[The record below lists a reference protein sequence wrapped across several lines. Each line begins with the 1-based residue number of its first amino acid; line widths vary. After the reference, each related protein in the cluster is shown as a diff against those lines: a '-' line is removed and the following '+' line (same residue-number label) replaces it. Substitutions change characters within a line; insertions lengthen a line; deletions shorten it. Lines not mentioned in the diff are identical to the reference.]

1 MNPRLKAQPRS
12 LEDEAL
18 WRNSLSRPGSRPH
31 CWFRPNEQHL
41 LIANEMPGAS
51 VAVALDDATVA
62 IRDRQDIAAVAIS
75 FLWLR
80 SNLRRRMRNGQAGKE
95 GLWIVAALFCLYN
108 AFQSRIVWL
117 NYSRFCAE
125 MKRALVPNE
134 AARAMSRVVVV

>member
-31 CWFRPNEQHL
+31 CRFRPNEQHL
-41 LIANEMPGAS
+41 LIANEMPGAL
-51 VAVALDDATVA
+51 VAVALNDATVA
-62 IRDRQDIAAVAIS
+62 IS
-75 FLWLR
+75 FLQLR

-108 AFQSRIVWL
+108 AFQSRIVWR

-134 AARAMSRVVVV
+134 AAKAMSRVVVV

>member
-31 CWFRPNEQHL
+31 CRFRPNEQHL

-75 FLWLR
+75 FLRLR
-80 SNLRRRMRNGQAGKE
+80 SKLAQANEEWAGRQ
-95 GLWIVAALFCLYN
+95 G
-108 AFQSRIVWL
+108 
-117 NYSRFCAE
+117 
-125 MKRALVPNE
+125 RALDSGSAVLSVQCVSVQNCLAELFPILC
-134 AARAMSRVVVV
+134 